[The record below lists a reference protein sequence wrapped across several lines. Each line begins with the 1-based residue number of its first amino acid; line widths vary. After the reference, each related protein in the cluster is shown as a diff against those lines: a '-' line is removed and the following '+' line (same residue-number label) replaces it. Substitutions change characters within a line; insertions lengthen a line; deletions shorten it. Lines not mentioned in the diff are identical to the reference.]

1 MRLTLLVVS
10 RTPALLS
17 RMLASVAAAT
27 QLPYQDVEIICSW
40 NGHAEDE
47 SRITNGSGYE
57 FTIAQRDSYHF
68 AGNMN
73 GLAAKARGEELLF
86 INDDV
91 VLDPGS
97 IDAALACIANSNSTG
112 MVGSRLRNEAGE
124 LTHAGILFDSR
135 HSPYHQ
141 LDRLIASEHQ
151 AISHRDMPI
160 PATTGAL
167 FLMRHEHF
175 QALRFQTDYKVCG
188 EDVELCLDLRE
199 RLGLNIVYCP
209 SFSGVHASEA
219 TRSQT
224 EGQDGNSEDMSRM
237 RIRRKQFLDQATSQ
251 QLADELFVEA
261 LQAEVLRSVEL
272 GRQRGERQQQLLQA
286 SAPQQQLLQQIKQLQ
301 EELASW
307 QGKCHSLQLTRLRLQ
322 QSLKQQQNN
331 TSATL

>member
-17 RMLASVAAAT
+17 RMLTSVAAAS
-27 QLPYQDVEIICSW
+27 QLPYQDVEILCSW
-40 NGHAEDE
+40 NGKAEDE
-47 SRITNGSGYE
+47 SRISNGSGYE
-57 FTIAQRDSYHF
+57 FIIAQRDAYHF

-91 VLDPGS
+91 VLDAGS
-97 IDAALACIANSNSTG
+97 IDAALRCMANSSSTG

-151 AISHRDMPI
+151 AISHREIPI

-175 QALRFQTDYKVCG
+175 QALRFQTEYKVCG
-188 EDVELCLDLRE
+188 EDVELSLDLRE
-199 RLGLNIVYCP
+199 RLDLNIMYCP
-209 SFSGVHASEA
+209 SFSGIHASEA

-237 RIRRKQFLDQATSQ
+237 RIRRKQFLDKANGQ
-251 QLADELFVEA
+251 QLKDELLVA
-261 LQAEVLRSVEL
+261 AVQAEVLRSIEL
-272 GRQRGERQQQLLQA
+272 ERRRGERQLLQA
-286 SAPQQQLLQQIKQLQ
+286 SAPKQQLLQQIKQLQ

-307 QGKCHSLQLTRLRLQ
+307 QEKCHSLQLTRLRLE
-322 QSLKQQQNN
+322 QSLKQQQHNS
-331 TSATL
+331 SATL

>member
-1 MRLTLLVVS
+1 MRLSLLVVS
-10 RTPALLS
+10 RMPVLLS
-17 RMLASVAAAT
+17 RMLASVATAT
-27 QLPYQDVEIICSW
+27 DLPYEDVEILCSW
-40 NGHAEDE
+40 NGNSEEEDLIE
-47 SRITNGSGYE
+47 NGSGYE
-57 FTIAQRDSYHF
+57 FLIAQRDPYHF
-68 AGNMN
+68 ADNMN
-73 GLAAKARGEELLF
+73 GLADKARGEELLF

-91 VLDPGS
+91 VLDAGS
-97 IDAALACIANSNSTG
+97 IDAALRCMANSSSTG

-151 AISHRDMPI
+151 AISHREIPI

-188 EDVELCLDLRE
+188 EDVELSLDLRE

-209 SFSGVHASEA
+209 SFSGIHASEA

-224 EGQDGNSEDMSRM
+224 EGQDGNSEDISRM
-237 RIRRKQFLDQATSQ
+237 RIRRKQFLDKASGQ
-251 QLADELFVEA
+251 QLKDELFVET
-261 LQAEVLRSVEL
+261 LQTEVLRSIEL
-272 GRQRGERQQQLLQA
+272 ERRRGERQILQA
-286 SAPQQQLLQQIKQLQ
+286 SAPKQQLLQQIKQLQ

-307 QGKCHSLQLTRLRLQ
+307 QEKCHSLQLTRLRLQ
-322 QSLKQQQNN
+322 QSLKQQQHN

>member
-17 RMLASVAAAT
+17 RMLTSVAAAS
-27 QLPYQDVEIICSW
+27 QLPYQDVEILCSW
-40 NGHAEDE
+40 NGKAEDE
-47 SRITNGSGYE
+47 SRISNGSGYE
-57 FTIAQRDSYHF
+57 FIIAQRDAYHF

-91 VLDPGS
+91 VLDAGS
-97 IDAALACIANSNSTG
+97 IDAALRCMANSSSTG

-151 AISHRDMPI
+151 AISHREIPI

-175 QALRFQTDYKVCG
+175 QALRFKTEYKVCG
-188 EDVELCLDLRE
+188 EDVELSLDLRE
-199 RLGLNIVYCP
+199 RLDLNIVYCP
-209 SFSGVHASEA
+209 SFSGIHASEA

-237 RIRRKQFLDQATSQ
+237 RIRRKQFLDKANGQ
-251 QLADELFVEA
+251 QLKDELLVA
-261 LQAEVLRSVEL
+261 AVQADVLRSIEL
-272 GRQRGERQQQLLQA
+272 ERRRSERQLLQA
-286 SAPQQQLLQQIKQLQ
+286 SAPKQQLLQQIKQLQ

-307 QGKCHSLQLTRLRLQ
+307 QEKCHSLQLTRLRLE
-322 QSLKQQQNN
+322 QSLKQQQHN

>member
-1 MRLTLLVVS
+1 MRLSLLVVS
-10 RTPALLS
+10 RMPVLLS
-17 RMLASVAAAT
+17 RMLASVAT
-27 QLPYQDVEIICSW
+27 STDLPYEDVEILCSW
-40 NGHAEDE
+40 NGNSEEEDLIE
-47 SRITNGSGYE
+47 NGSGYE
-57 FTIAQRDSYHF
+57 FLIAQRDPYHF
-68 AGNMN
+68 ADNMN
-73 GLAAKARGEELLF
+73 GLADKARGEELLF

-91 VLDPGS
+91 VLDAGS
-97 IDAALACIANSNSTG
+97 IDAALRCMANSSSTG

-151 AISHRDMPI
+151 AISHREIPI

-188 EDVELCLDLRE
+188 EDVELSLDLRE

-209 SFSGVHASEA
+209 SFSGIHASEA

-224 EGQDGNSEDMSRM
+224 EGQDGNSEDISRM
-237 RIRRKQFLDQATSQ
+237 RIRRKQFLDKASGQ
-251 QLADELFVEA
+251 QLKDELFVET
-261 LQAEVLRSVEL
+261 LQTEVLRSIEL
-272 GRQRGERQQQLLQA
+272 ERRRGERQILQA
-286 SAPQQQLLQQIKQLQ
+286 SAPKQQLLQQIKQLQ

-307 QGKCHSLQLTRLRLQ
+307 QEKCHSLQLTRLRLQ
-322 QSLKQQQNN
+322 QSLKQQQHN

>member
-40 NGHAEDE
+40 NGHAEEE

-57 FTIAQRDSYHF
+57 FIIAQREPYHF

-199 RLGLNIVYCP
+199 RLGLNIVYSP